1 MINELYHYGVKGM
14 EWGKRKKSY
23 YDGSGSPF
31 SKFNRTTQKVY
42 HDKDGTAQVV
52 KDNVPSRPKT
62 SKTGHHNHGGNKPL
76 QKGKGL
82 YKKGSG
88 LGTGPVGPGYSKNNY
103 NGKSNNPPVIL
114 NNSSKPTSNSAYLAY
129 KKKQLENDRSNWKL
143 APGAAKYMASNN
155 AKNAKDAAKRAK
167 GLEQDKNKQ
176 AVLAKQMVS
185 STKGAIINKF
195 NLKPQTEA
203 QKHAS
208 ANQKAKENRA
218 KSAKANS
225 AKLTSALKKTFK
237 SVKPNTVAKAKLSVN
252 KVLSSGKSYAK
263 KAASSVKFKLT
274 PVKGN
279 RGVIKKAFG
288 KAKPSLSTNNGV
300 VYSFAYRKRG

>member
-1 MINELYHYGVKGM
+1 MNNSLTHYGVKGM

-23 YDGSGSPF
+23 YDENNDDSQF
-31 SKFNRTTQKVY
+31 SYKNRTKN
-42 HDKDGTAQVV
+42 QVV
-52 KDNVPSRPKT
+52 VQAYKNLNGEKKYAGRYRAHGSRVKT
-62 SKTGHHNHGGNKPL
+62 DTTPL
-76 QKGKGL
+76 KAGKGL

-129 KKKQLENDRSNWKL
+129 KKKQLENDRSKWTL

-155 AKNAKDAAKRAK
+155 ASNAKDAAKSVKA
-167 GLEQDKNKQ
+167 EQDKNKK

-208 ANQKAKENRA
+208 ANQKVKENRA

-237 SVKPNTVAKAKLSVN
+237 SVKPNKVAKAKLSVN

-279 RGVIKKAFG
+279 TGVIKKAFG